1 MKLGELFIEIGIK
14 GNPEKLEEFNQK
26 VDEFIHG
33 SKEAA
38 EKTHNLV
45 EAFKKTWKQIAILG
59 AALGGAYWAMDRLT
73 ASLTKQNLA
82 FLNLART
89 SSVALETYQKWA
101 TIGKIAGVSGIEQQI
116 RSLDQR
122 IFNLRL
128 TGEGARGFQLAGI
141 LPTNAEDVLNQ
152 LRNRVSGMNNTAATY
167 LLEQMGLSPEMI
179 TLLRMGREEWEQ
191 YLEVQRK
198 FTLTRE
204 QRKEIDSMNRQLE
217 VAKIKLQYLKDS
229 LLLALLPIFLK
240 LTQALASLSTGLSK
254 FINWLDTSK
263 SVGAGFIKF
272 LIGGVALATTF
283 SLIMMKLPLIIKGV
297 TLALGVLRNAL
308 RLSTLGISLLIEGL
322 ILLADDFYH
331 YMNGGGSVIGV
342 VLKGIENLDLKGI
355 IDFPVPKWL
364 EYLIELIHWKD
375 KNRAKGA
382 AYDLLGIFGP
392 VGSVLSWKLQH
403 DQAIKDLG
411 NNYDSVMTPA
421 GKTVTYSTTNNQ
433 SIPVNQTNYIYTNEA
448 ASTVNNNLRYTQS
461 MVLSPQ

>member
-1 MKLGELFIEIGIK
+1 MNLGELFVEIGIK
-14 GNPEKLEEFNQK
+14 GNPEKLEEFNKK
-26 VDEFIHG
+26 VDKFVHG
-33 SKEAA
+33 SEEATQ
-38 EKTHNLV
+38 KTQQLV

-59 AALGGAYWAMDRLT
+59 AAIAGAYWAMDRLT

-82 FLNLART
+82 MLNLART

-116 RSLDQR
+116 RALDQR

-152 LRNRVSGMNNTAATY
+152 LRNRISGMNNTAASY

-179 TLLRMGREEWEQ
+179 TLLKMGREEWEQ

-204 QRKEIDSMNRQLE
+204 QRKEIDRMNRQLE

-240 LTQALASLSTGLSK
+240 ITQALATLSTGLSK
-254 FINWLDTSK
+254 FVNWLNTSN

-283 SLIMMKLPLIIKGV
+283 SLIMLKLPLLIKGV

-322 ILLADDFYH
+322 ILLIDDLYN
-331 YMNGGGSVIGV
+331 YYTGGDSVIGLLQNLAQNGGINNYIESRNQKNLENDREQNNANLGLNPWKWAYHAGNV
-342 VLKGIENLDLKGI
+342 VA
-355 IDFPVPKWL
+355 
-364 EYLIELIHWKD
+364 D
-375 KNRAKGA
+375 KFIRK
-382 AYDLLGIFGP
+382 
-392 VGSVLSWKLQH
+392 
-403 DQAIKDLG
+403 
-411 NNYDSVMTPA
+411 NNYDSIMTPA
-421 GKTVTYSTTNNQ
+421 GKTVTYTTTNNQ

-448 ASTVNNNLRYTQS
+448 ASTVNNNLRYAQG
-461 MVLSPQ
+461 MVLAPQ